1 MRTIEQAYQTL
12 GLKPGASFKE
22 VVEAHEDLLALWH
35 PDRLSDNPRLRSK
48 GVGKVEEI
56 SSAYDQLMAHLGQ
69 TGRPLRPSNTSQPVG
84 KEVPSGEGGEL
95 KESDTPQK
103 AAASLFDEV
112 FSETASQAKR
122 QIPVWPIVLAIIVLG
137 PLISYWIQSSQ
148 EESPVPVSMHSAEKP
163 VTENDSLGKEPSNLS
178 IQTQSESELA
188 QAENTPL
195 PSSSQVSQSVSSPK
209 ELPEKTRPLDPL
221 RPRLARPGATTP
233 SSSQKVKEMVNSPS
247 TQTVTTPPQGKE
259 PEDVPGPVLIRGDGA
274 TDESVKPLETSP
286 QNLERQLEIAE
297 TAYKNLLANSRVAGQ
312 LVNGEFF
319 PLRFSEWKIVQQTVA
334 EVWIDLIAAEPTG
347 ADVHFIWS
355 VNIDNGSTRPLSQAA
370 RNLEFQ
376 VPKQ

>member
-48 GVGKVEEI
+48 GAGKVKEI
-56 SSAYDQLMAHLGQ
+56 NSAYDQLMAYLGQ
-69 TGRPLRPSNTSQPVG
+69 TGPLKPSNASQPVD
-84 KEVPSGEGGEL
+84 KKAPSSKGSES

-112 FSETASQAKR
+112 FSESASQAKR
-122 QIPVWPIVLAIIVLG
+122 NIPVWPIVLVIIVLG

-148 EESPVPVSMHSAEKP
+148 EESPAPVSLHSSEEP
-163 VTENDSLGKEPSNLS
+163 VTEKDSLGKETANLS
-178 IQTQSESELA
+178 NQTQIESELD
-188 QAENTPL
+188 QAESTNP
-195 PSSSQVSQSVSSPK
+195 PSPRQVSQSVSTPEESPG
-209 ELPEKTRPLDPL
+209 ETRSPALS
-221 RPRLARPGATTP
+221 RPRLARPVATTP
-233 SSSQKVKEMVNSPS
+233 SSSQEVRKIVSLPS
-247 TQTVTTPPQGKE
+247 TQAVSTPPQGKE
-259 PEDVPGPVLIRGDGA
+259 PEDVPRPVLIRGDGT

-286 QNLERQLEIAE
+286 QDLERQLETAE
-297 TAYKNLLANSRVAGQ
+297 TAYQNLLANSRVAGQ
-312 LVNGEFF
+312 LLDGEFS
-319 PLRFSEWKIVQQTVA
+319 PLRFSEWKIVKQTVA
-334 EVWIDLIAAEPTG
+334 EVWIDLIATEPTG
-347 ADVHFIWS
+347 AGVHFIWS

-376 VPKQ
+376 APRQ

>member
-22 VVEAHEDLLALWH
+22 VVEVHEDLLALWH

-48 GVGKVEEI
+48 GAGKVEEI
-56 SSAYDQLMAHLGQ
+56 NSAYDQVMAHLGQ
-69 TGRPLRPSNTSQPVG
+69 TGPLKPSNTFQPVS
-84 KEVPSGEGGEL
+84 KKAPSGKGGKP
-95 KESDTPQK
+95 KESDSPQK

-148 EESPVPVSMHSAEKP
+148 EESPVPVSAHPVQEP
-163 VTENDSLGKEPSNLS
+163 VTEKDSLDKETDNLS
-178 IQTQSESELA
+178 TQTQSESELA
-188 QAENTPL
+188 QSESTPP
-195 PSSSQVSQSVSSPK
+195 PSLRQVSQSVIP
-209 ELPEKTRPLDPL
+209 PEKPPVETRSPAHS
-221 RPRLARPGATTP
+221 RPRLARSAATTP
-233 SSSQKVKEMVNSPS
+233 SSSQEVRTIVKSPS
-247 TQTVTTPPQGKE
+247 TQAVLTPPQSKE
-259 PEDVPGPVLIRGDGA
+259 PEDVPGPVLIRSDGV

-286 QNLERQLEIAE
+286 QDLERQLEIAE
-297 TAYKNLLANSRVAGQ
+297 TAYQNLMANSRVAGQ
-312 LVNGEFF
+312 LVDGEFS

-334 EVWIDLIAAEPTG
+334 EVWIDLIATEPTG
-347 ADVHFIWS
+347 AGVHFIWS

-376 VPKQ
+376 AHRQ